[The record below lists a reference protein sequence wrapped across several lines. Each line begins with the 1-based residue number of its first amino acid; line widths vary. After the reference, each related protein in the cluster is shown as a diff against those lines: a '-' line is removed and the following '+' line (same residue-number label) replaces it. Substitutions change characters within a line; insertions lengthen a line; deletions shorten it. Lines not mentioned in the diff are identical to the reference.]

1 MSNEYIW
8 SSIGVMEKQ
17 LNKLSCKVITE
28 TYKTL
33 SNGNFMTAEQKVNCG
48 TCVSQVTWN
57 HREGSTPMRLWVSVG
72 FSGFLRVLVG
82 FSGFGW
88 VSPKTAAGQSGPSTG
103 QVSR

>member
-1 MSNEYIW
+1 MSDEYIW

-17 LNKLSCKVITE
+17 LNKLSCKAITE

-82 FSGFGW
+82 FPW
-88 VSPKTAAGQSGPSTG
+88 VSVGFAQNSCRSERA
-103 QVSR
+103 VH